1 MLDELIHIDLTDHE
15 RDILLQGLRFVRSS
29 IKLETRDPSAGDDLR
44 RSGLLDEVQI
54 LAQRLEAS
62 GTAVGTEV

>member
-15 RDILLQGLRFVRSS
+15 RDILLQGLRYVRSS
-29 IKLETRDPSAGDDLR
+29 IKLEMRDPSAGDELR

-62 GTAVGTEV
+62 GTSIATEV